1 MTKTKK
7 MADRLFGGGGGG
19 GQSDKFELF
28 RSQELLFII
37 FLQHSQ

>member
-19 GQSDKFELF
+19 GDRVINLSYLEAKNCCL
-28 RSQELLFII
+28 
-37 FLQHSQ
+37 